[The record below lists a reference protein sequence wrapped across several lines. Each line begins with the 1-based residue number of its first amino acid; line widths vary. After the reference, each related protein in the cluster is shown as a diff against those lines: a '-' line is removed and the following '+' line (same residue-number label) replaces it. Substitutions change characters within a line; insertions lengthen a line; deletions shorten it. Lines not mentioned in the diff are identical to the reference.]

1 MVTFE
6 DIMRTVE
13 REQMGVVVRNCTPLS
28 VAEARHASKNHPE
41 LELTIT
47 QTKDA
52 GTCVAIAPRGF
63 YADEAIKVAGYE
75 KVARIFKRKKA

>member
-6 DIMRTVE
+6 DIMRTME
-13 REQMGVVVRNCTPLS
+13 QEQMGVVARNCTPLS

-41 LELTIT
+41 LELTIV

-63 YADEAIKVAGYE
+63 HADEAIKVAGHK
-75 KVARIFKRKKA
+75 KVARIFKRKKS